1 MEFKIKD
8 IFVKAAGLKEG
19 VHFAEKV
26 GGVKL
31 EIVGNQKKDDLVPI
45 ILRKEGKN
53 FLVDIPDAVVKE
65 LKHRDGSE
73 IDLVP
78 DGSIYIL

>member
-19 VHFAEKV
+19 VHLAQKV
-26 GGVKL
+26 EGVKR
-31 EIVGNQKKDDLVPI
+31 EIVGNQKKDGLVPI

-53 FLVDIPDAVVKE
+53 FLVNIPDAVVKF
-65 LKHRDGSE
+65 
-73 IDLVP
+73 IF
-78 DGSIYIL
+78 Y

>member
-1 MEFKIKD
+1 M
-8 IFVKAAGLKEG
+8 
-19 VHFAEKV
+19 
-26 GGVKL
+26 
-31 EIVGNQKKDDLVPI
+31 GNQKKDGLVPI

-73 IDLVP
+73 IDVVP